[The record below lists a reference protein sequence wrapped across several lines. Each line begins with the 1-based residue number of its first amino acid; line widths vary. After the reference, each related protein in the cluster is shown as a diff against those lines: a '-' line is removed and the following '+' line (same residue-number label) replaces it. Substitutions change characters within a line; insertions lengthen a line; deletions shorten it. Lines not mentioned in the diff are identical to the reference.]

1 MDVRWY
7 GVAGGST
14 GYAVEARAFV
24 GALRRFGHPVDF
36 REIRT
41 DYALVPSDEQPPATD
56 LDVLSPADVVVVH
69 HPWPGLPAGPGLPPV
84 VWRTM
89 FETTRAPTFFAR
101 EAQRTQGIWV
111 PSRFCREVLADSG
124 IPRGLV
130 HLLPPGLPDHIEAAS
145 PASPREPARV
155 FTFLSL
161 FRWQLRKGWDVLVDA
176 FASEF
181 RGVDDVRL
189 VIKTDPFDRAQPL
202 VPHRQLADRLTDLRR
217 RLGDR
222 LPPISLDVRE
232 LSSEAV
238 VELYRSADAFVLPS
252 RGELGTRYVRGAG
265 SRPPDDRDALGRQPG
280 LPDRPGLV
288 PDRRSNGS
296 GLAAGRSRMAT
307 LHRRSLGRAGPGPSA
322 LADADGLRKP
332 GPGPGEVLGGIA
344 GDPPGVRRGPD
355 GTAAGDPRSGTVVN
369 R

>member
-252 RGELGTRYVRGAG
+252 RGEGWGLGTFEAL
-265 SRPPDDRDALGRQPG
+265 ALG
-280 LPDRPGLV
+280 LPTIGTRWGGSLDYLTDRGSYLIDARTV
-288 PDRRSNGS
+288 PVSPQ
-296 GLAAGRSRMAT
+296 AAAEWPLFTGGHWAEPD
-307 LHRRSLGRAGPGPSA
+307 LDHLRSLMRTVYENPDQARAKSLVA
-322 LADADGLRKP
+322 SREIHREYAADQT
-332 GPGPGEVLGGIA
+332 
-344 GDPPGVRRGPD
+344 VRRLE
-355 GTAAGDPRSGTVVN
+355 TLVQALS
-369 R
+369 